1 MIKDNQRHFNRLH
14 VVLDAMVTASAYLLA
29 WWLKFKSGILS
40 AQAGVLPMEIY
51 MGALVVII
59 PLFILLYYA
68 FNLYT
73 PKRVQGRRL
82 EAWNIFK
89 ANTVGLVI
97 IFSILF
103 LLDRGR
109 GRHFAV
115 RSSAV
120 LGAGFLLVACVWKY
134 VSRGATGPQDYTV
147 TSGYV
152 WILCGAAALL
162 LILQIRRIGRKE
174 TDRWSCA

>member
-14 VVLDAMVTASAYLLA
+14 VVLDATVTVAAYLLA

-40 AQAGVLPMEIY
+40 ASAGVLPVEIY

-59 PLFILLYYA
+59 PVYVLLYYA

-97 IFSILF
+97 IFSVLF
-103 LLDRGR
+103 LLDSTV
-109 GRHFAV
+109 V
-115 RSSAV
+115 RYALDGTVVEMEISPVKWYSISTCSIWFWTFLSAM
-120 LGAGFLLVACVWKY
+120 
-134 VSRGATGPQDYTV
+134 
-147 TSGYV
+147 
-152 WILCGAAALL
+152 
-162 LILQIRRIGRKE
+162 
-174 TDRWSCA
+174 